1 MSVSGSFPWD
11 FPLRTRSS
19 HRTHTK
25 DTSIRVGGGRMAAAA
40 EDEWT
45 FVSNSKSRRRRRN
58 PSEPRRHKSK
68 GGGFC
73 ASPNNKAR
81 AGTRDTQ
88 CERDDSAAATY
99 DKGQIQS
106 DIIRCLD
113 SFEEQIKCGN
123 GFAHRLVSALATASR
138 RSSTTRPDGVGG
150 QSAESSP
157 SLREVVAYGIGNFA
171 TGRFQSPMLQLACA
185 LLLRRMAASTFDWK
199 EPTANEQKQML
210 DCDGRDAT
218 DASSVFRSEQDLV
231 QLYYFDPCMLP
242 VEKEMLET
250 TFHVHVLD
258 SNDMGKLS
266 IEVMRSQIR
275 LGGTHPSIETQSGCF
290 PTLFYMPHCPMR
302 LYSNVLWSHWK
313 QLFPSCK
320 CTKSSGVASA
330 TEIDADGDFRPI
342 LIFGNSFSAY
352 EDRTISS
359 KDLSDPT
366 NGVFK
371 VVPHSRETRVA
382 CRAKDEIVP
391 EALRHI
397 EMAFSDSNVISFCPG
412 GQKHE
417 ENGAEDGMRPGRPKE
432 WTSNDDPELNGR

>member
-1 MSVSGSFPWD
+1 M
-11 FPLRTRSS
+11 T
-19 HRTHTK
+19 
-25 DTSIRVGGGRMAAAA
+25 AAA

-58 PSEPRRHKSK
+58 PSEPRRHKSTGN
-68 GGGFC
+68 GGNGFR
-73 ASPNNKAR
+73 ASPNNEAG
-81 AGTRDTQ
+81 GTRDTPG
-88 CERDDSAAATY
+88 ERYDTAAATY

-106 DIIRCLD
+106 DILRCLD
-113 SFEEQIKCGN
+113 SFEEQIRCGN

-138 RSSTTRPDGVGG
+138 RSRTPRTPNGG
-150 QSAESSP
+150 GRQSAESSS

-185 LLLRRMAASTFDWK
+185 LLLRRMAASALVSTESTTNK
-199 EPTANEQKQML
+199 QKQML
-210 DCDGRDAT
+210 DCNGRHAADT
-218 DASSVFRSEQDLV
+218 SSAFRSEQDVV

-266 IEVMRSQIR
+266 IEVMRSQIK
-275 LGGTHPSIETQSGCF
+275 LGETHSSIETQSGCF

-302 LYSNVLWSHWK
+302 LYSNVLWSHWEH
-313 QLFPSCK
+313 LFPSCK
-320 CTKSSGVASA
+320 CSTKSSGVASA
-330 TEIDADGDFRPI
+330 TEIDAEGDIHPI

-359 KDLSDPT
+359 EDLSDPT

-371 VVPHSRETRVA
+371 VVPHSHETRVA
-382 CRAKDEIVP
+382 VREKDEIIP
-391 EALRHI
+391 ETLRHI
-397 EMAFSDSNVISFCPG
+397 EMAFSDSNVTSFCPG
-412 GQKHE
+412 GQQSD
-417 ENGAEDGMRPGRPKE
+417 ENRLGRPSRPKE
-432 WTSNDDPELNGR
+432 WLRNDDPELNGR